1 MTDKKTILQIEGP
14 VASVLPGQIACEVA
28 EDADTGARMWGGK
41 DHAGNV
47 SKFLVK
53 DGIAVIKKVVGEG
66 GLTLESEHGSVDVT
80 EAGESA
86 LATQAQT
93 LVGAINEVHRGGW
106 TPPDTWEVAE
116 DAFALAAEDA
126 EVRTAVFTETR
137 ETYGG
142 VAGVSADA
150 GEAYAGVYNALE
162 GDPGDGYAAFVRTAA
177 ENNNGTAEFVLG
189 ADNTGDAFAELWTS
203 NGGWLVNPDG
213 FFLATPNNNEI
224 AIDDEDNQDGLETE
238 SQSIVGAINE
248 LNAKASTGSEALVFR
263 SGVDL
268 NSNNDYEAS
277 LPLPLLETGYWEIF
291 SFRVGVS
298 DDANLGWAVAD
309 SRWGIEDPY
318 RYLDSL
324 VLLIDDEAAVPYFS
338 ARGEYESLGMDS
350 TGTRANRRPVIMRV
364 EEGSEMALIVGS
376 ESKAVYVDFT
386 LLARKIGDLPDP
398 PC

>member
-86 LATQAQT
+86 LATRA
-93 LVGAINEVHRGGW
+93 
-106 TPPDTWEVAE
+106 
-116 DAFALAAEDA
+116 
-126 EVRTAVFTETR
+126 
-137 ETYGG
+137 
-142 VAGVSADA
+142 
-150 GEAYAGVYNALE
+150 
-162 GDPGDGYAAFVRTAA
+162 
-177 ENNNGTAEFVLG
+177 
-189 ADNTGDAFAELWTS
+189 
-203 NGGWLVNPDG
+203 
-213 FFLATPNNNEI
+213 
-224 AIDDEDNQDGLETE
+224 
-238 SQSIVGAINE
+238 QSIVGAINE
-248 LNAKASTGSEALVFR
+248 LNAKASAGSEALVFR

-364 EEGSEMALIVGS
+364 EEGSEMALTIRS
-376 ESKAVYVDFT
+376 ESKDVHIDFT

-398 PC
+398 LVED

>member
-1 MTDKKTILQIEGP
+1 
-14 VASVLPGQIACEVA
+14 
-28 EDADTGARMWGGK
+28 MWGGK

-53 DGIAVIKKVVGEG
+53 DGIAVVKKVVGEG